1 MTRQPL
7 QRVFRGPSI
16 DLHYVEW
23 PAGDAAVTV
32 LLVHANGFHGRCW
45 DQCVAELPVDY
56 RCVAVDMRGHGRSDK
71 KGPYTW
77 DRFSQ
82 DLAELVDHLQLAGAV
97 GVGHSMGGHCVAFA
111 ASLRPS
117 AFSRLLLVDPVI
129 LPPEVYRQL
138 NRSGFSSAEEHPV
151 SRRRNRWNSWQEMV
165 ERFSSRHPFSLWHT
179 QVLEDYCRHGL
190 LPDPEGDGWVL
201 ACPPLVEASIY
212 TGSSTPDAG
221 EEIYRRIG
229 QIDCPTTILRAP
241 PREFGEAQAM
251 DFSASPTWE
260 ELASRFA
267 NGRDV
272 LLEELTH
279 FIPMQAPDLV
289 AQFISGQR

>member
-1 MTRQPL
+1 M
-7 QRVFRGPSI
+7 
-16 DLHYVEW
+16 
-23 PAGDAAVTV
+23 
-32 LLVHANGFHGRCW
+32 
-45 DQCVAELPVDY
+45 
-56 RCVAVDMRGHGRSDK
+56 
-71 KGPYTW
+71 
-77 DRFSQ
+77 
-82 DLAELVDHLQLAGAV
+82 
-97 GVGHSMGGHCVAFA
+97 
-111 ASLRPS
+111 
-117 AFSRLLLVDPVI
+117 
-129 LPPEVYRQL
+129 
-138 NRSGFSSAEEHPV
+138 

-165 ERFSSRHPFSLWHT
+165 ERFASRRPFSLWHP

-190 LPDPEGDGWVL
+190 LPDPDGEGWVL

-212 TGSSTPDAG
+212 TGSSTPEAG

-229 QIDCPTTILRAP
+229 EIECPTTVLRAP
-241 PREFGEAQAM
+241 AREFGEAQSM

-260 ELASRFA
+260 DLATCFA